1 MNAPKQ
7 SPKETSMFSME
18 DFESALAA
26 EHNDFSSGRVVQGI
40 VQSIDTQGVYVDI
53 GAKSLG
59 FVPLLEASATSV
71 QDLASLFPIGSE
83 QELMIIREQDA
94 DGQLTLSRKRIEL
107 QKAWANLQVL
117 AETNQTLSVR
127 ISGTNK
133 GGVTARVKGL
143 QGFIPRS
150 HLVSRNDLE
159 ALKGQTL
166 TVAILELDP
175 QLNRLVL
182 SERNAARAA
191 SISQFIV
198 GQLIVGRVANVK
210 PFGVIVE
217 FEGSTGLLHI
227 NQISN
232 SFVKSLAE
240 LFEVGQPIKAIITNI
255 DAERGRIS
263 LSTRVLE
270 SAPGEMIDGRMAK
283 VMEEAE
289 IRAERLHQKQDI

>member
-1 MNAPKQ
+1 MTSPKQ

-26 EHNDFSSGRVVQGI
+26 ENNDFSSGQVVQGI

-53 GAKSLG
+53 GAKSLA
-59 FVPLLEASATSV
+59 FIPIQEASASSS
-71 QDLASLFPIGSE
+71 QDLAVLFPIGSE

-107 QKAWANLQVL
+107 QKAWADLQTL
-117 AETNQTLSVR
+117 AETGQTLSVR

-133 GGVTARVKGL
+133 GGVTARIKGL

-159 ALKGQTL
+159 ALKGQPL

-191 SISQFIV
+191 SISQFVV
-198 GQLIVGRVANVK
+198 GQLIAGQVASVK

-217 FEGSTGLLHI
+217 FDGTTGLLHI

-240 LFEVGQPIKAIITNI
+240 LFTVGQSIKAIITNI
-255 DAERGRIS
+255 DSERGRIS

-270 SAPGEMIDGRMAK
+270 SAPGEMIDGRMEK

-289 IRAERLHQKQDI
+289 TRAERLNQKQEV